1 MPSKTKQQVRPKTI
15 TLDAQDK
22 ILGRLAT
29 EIAIYLQGKHL
40 ASYAPHI
47 DFPQEVRVNNVGGV
61 KVTGKKEEQKT
72 YWHHSGY
79 PGGMS
84 GRKYKDVF
92 AKNPSWILRNAVK
105 GMLPKNKLQAKR
117 IKRLIMRP

>member
-1 MPSKTKQQVRPKTI
+1 MPSKTKQQIRPKTI

-47 DFPQEVRVNNVGGV
+47 DFPQKVRVSNIGGI
-61 KVTGKKEEQKT
+61 KVTGKKEEQKM

-79 PGGMS
+79 PGGIY

-92 AKNPSWILRNAVK
+92 AKNPSRVLYSAVK
-105 GMLPKNKLQAKR
+105 GMLPKNRLQSPR
-117 IKRLIMRP
+117 LRRLIIT